1 MMARAMVVIA
11 LLLAVGC
18 KKGGSGDE
26 AKSTVPAVVGA
37 RTAIALSQ
45 PFAET
50 VDAIGTVVVR
60 AGHMAALGAP
70 SPSRIARVFVT
81 AGQHVSAGQP
91 LVELEQAPFLAA
103 TRSAQAAVA
112 VADQAH
118 ARAERLSQEGI
129 VPRKDVE
136 QAAAGLA
143 RAQADLAIAQRAEQL
158 SVLRAPLA
166 GVVTRMSADLGAAAD
181 PNQPLVEVAD
191 PTALDIL
198 LNVTPAMA
206 ARIRPGAKVALGGG
220 ERAAG
225 EPLGE
230 GRVADVAGIVDTA
243 SRSVAV
249 RVRAAATR
257 RALRIGETVFGR
269 IDVGTRP
276 AAVTVPLE
284 ALVPEGE
291 GFKVFVVDSAGIAH
305 ARPVTVGGKS
315 DQAAEIT
322 DGLRAG
328 ERVVTYGAFGVQD
341 SAKIVQARP

>member
-1 MMARAMVVIA
+1 MSRVMIVIA

-18 KKGGSGDE
+18 RKGDGGDE
-26 AKSTVPAVVGA
+26 AKSAVPAVVGA
-37 RTAIALSQ
+37 RTALAVSQ

-50 VDAIGTVVVR
+50 ADAIGTVVVR

-70 SPSRIARVFVT
+70 SPSRVARVLVT

-112 VADQAH
+112 VAEQSH

-136 QAAAGLA
+136 QAAAELA
-143 RAQADLAIAQRAEQL
+143 RAQADLANAQRAEQL

-166 GVVTRMSADLGAAAD
+166 GVVTRMTAALGAAAD
-181 PNQPLVEVAD
+181 PSQPLVEVAD
-191 PTALDIL
+191 PSALDIL

-206 ARIRPGAKVALGGG
+206 ARIRPGAKVALGAG

-225 EPLGE
+225 EPLGK

-276 AAVTVPLE
+276 AAVIVPLE

-305 ARPVTVGGKS
+305 ARPVTVGGRS
-315 DQAAEIT
+315 DQVAEIT
-322 DGLRAG
+322 EGLRAG

>member
-1 MMARAMVVIA
+1 MKRVVLAAA
-11 LLLAVGC
+11 LLVAVSC
-18 KKGGSGDE
+18 KKGEGGDE
-26 AKSTVPAVVGA
+26 AKNAVPAVVGA
-37 RTAIALSQ
+37 RTALATTQS
-45 PFAET
+45 FAET

-70 SPSRIARVFVT
+70 SPARVARVLVA

-91 LVELEQAPFLAA
+91 LVELEQAPFVAA

-112 VADQAH
+112 VAEQSH
-118 ARAERLSQEGI
+118 ARAERLAQEGI

-136 QAAAGLA
+136 QAAAELA
-143 RAQADLAIAQRAEQL
+143 RAQADLANAQRAEQL

-166 GVVTRMSADLGAAAD
+166 GVVTRMTAALGAAAD
-181 PNQPLVEVAD
+181 PSQPLVEVAD
-191 PTALDIL
+191 PSALDIL

-206 ARIRPGAKVALGGG
+206 ARIRPGARVALGAG
-220 ERAAG
+220 ERASG

-230 GRVADVAGIVDTA
+230 ARVADVAGIVDTA

-249 RVRAAATR
+249 RVRSAQTR

-269 IDVGTRP
+269 ISVGTRP

-305 ARPVTVGGKS
+305 ARAVTVGGKS
-315 DQAAEIT
+315 DQVAEIT
-322 DGLRAG
+322 EGLKAG

-341 SAKIVQARP
+341 SARIVQGRP